1 MEEEKLKLYRLS
13 LLKSWLMIDKIIGD
27 IDSYFVKFGGPLV
40 PNPLATMVG
49 APDFGSSQQFDANQ
63 PPGNHTFYF

>member
-13 LLKSWLMIDKIIGD
+13 LLKSRLMIHKIIGE

-40 PNPLATMVG
+40 PNPLATMLG
-49 APDFGSSQQFDANQ
+49 APYFGSSQQFYTNQ
-63 PPGNHTFYF
+63 LPGNHTFYF